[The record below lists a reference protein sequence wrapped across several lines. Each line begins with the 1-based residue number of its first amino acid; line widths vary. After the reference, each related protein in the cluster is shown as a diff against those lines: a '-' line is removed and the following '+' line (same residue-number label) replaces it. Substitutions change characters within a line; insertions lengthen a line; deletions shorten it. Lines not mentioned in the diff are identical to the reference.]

1 MGNAI
6 YALFWRCERKFLDM
20 TKKLIALGLCLLMIF
35 ALVGCGSNKREIVQ
49 LTLSTEDSEA
59 ILAAAGITLPDAEE
73 TAAANTIVKWYSWYD
88 GFHNYSEDEV
98 INTGFWTFQ
107 NKYNSD
113 VEWIETT
120 YGDYEDGLANL
131 ILSGNSPDF
140 THAGMGVYPGLALQ
154 GLFDPVN
161 DYINYDDPLWNG
173 VKDYVT
179 SYCSIGDNIYCMCTD
194 IAFGQ
199 VVAYNRRVM
208 EEWGFDDPA
217 TLYYNDEWTWDV
229 FYEMCVEFSDPD
241 EDRYALDGWSFT
253 GGIMDSSGA
262 EIVYYDKE
270 AKRFQA
276 NVDDPRLERAATI
289 LYDLAK
295 NECVFPWWNNGWSL
309 RNGTEGGGIK
319 EGLCLFHIRGT
330 YVFTGPVEDI
340 SNVWGDVAAGELMF
354 CPVPRDPNG
363 DGKYYM
369 NCSPNG
375 YALIKG
381 GENHAGAALLAM
393 CDRFK
398 VLDPTVISID
408 RRNLEEIYLWT
419 DEMLEMWDICYEIAN
434 NSDATIFSYNFG
446 DKLSGYV
453 SAFYD
458 SAHGSDASSWAQLKE
473 KNSEPLVYYTEELN
487 MMVEEFIAQNP

>member
-1 MGNAI
+1 MA
-6 YALFWRCERKFLDM
+6 
-20 TKKLIALGLCLLMIF
+20 KKLIALALALVMVF
-35 ALVGCGSNKREIVQ
+35 ALVGCGKNKREIVK

-59 ILAAAGITLPDAEE
+59 ILAAAGITLPDAET
-73 TAAANTIVKWYSWYD
+73 TAAANSIVKWYSWYD
-88 GFHNYSEDEV
+88 GFHNYAEDEV

-107 NKYNSD
+107 EKYGCD
-113 VEWIETT
+113 VQWIECT
-120 YGDYEDGLANL
+120 YSEYEDGLANL

-140 THAGMGVYPGLALQ
+140 THSGSGVYPGLALQ

-161 DYINYDDPLWNG
+161 DYIDYDDPLWAG
-173 VKDYVT
+173 VKDFANN
-179 SYCSIGDNIYCMCTD
+179 YCSIGDNIYAICTD

-208 EEWGFDDPA
+208 DEWGFDDPA
-217 TLYYNDEWTWDV
+217 ELFANDEWTWDV
-229 FYEMCVEFSDPD
+229 FKDMCLDFSDPD

-253 GGIMDSSGA
+253 TGIMDSSGA
-262 EIVYYDKE
+262 ELVYYNTE
-270 AKRFQA
+270 TQLFET
-276 NVDDPRLERAATI
+276 NVDDPRLERASNV

-309 RNGTEGGGIK
+309 RNGIEGAGIK

-330 YVFTGPVEDI
+330 YVFTGPVEEM
-340 SNVWGDVAAGELMF
+340 SNIWGDIAAGELMF

-375 YALIKG
+375 YALVKG
-381 GENHAGAALLAM
+381 GENHEGAALLAM

-398 VLDPTVISID
+398 ILDPTVISID

-419 DEMLEMWDICYEIAN
+419 DEMLEMWDTCYEIAN
-434 NSDATIFSYNFG
+434 NSDGVIFSYNFG
-446 DKLSGYV
+446 DRINSYV
-453 SAFYD
+453 SNFYD
-458 SAHGSDASSWAQLKE
+458 NAHGSDASSWAQLKE
-473 KNSEPLVYYTEELN
+473 ANQEALEYYVADLN
-487 MMVEEFIAQNP
+487 VTIQEFIDSNK